1 MHREVPMNQ
10 PEQPSWAVTH
20 SAIVH
25 ARSATR
31 SGVAFSFAPLIGQT
45 VAGGD
50 LHANIPSASNPPPSF
65 FRRSDGASMGLAS
78 HRRTGSGLKATK
90 QDPDGNL
97 PEPNPLFLVRSPA
110 GCGIHGAT
118 ASAPSGRPTSAP
130 SFVGSLSPD
139 LQSSAAAEP
148 CRSRPDGTPSGGQT
162 WSPNA
167 PYPLATAPPV
177 GALWSAVR

>member
-1 MHREVPMNQ
+1 MNQ

-31 SGVAFSFAPLIGQT
+31 SRVAFSFAPLIVQT

-50 LHANIPSASNPPPSF
+50 LHANIPSASNPPLSYL
-65 FRRSDGASMGLAS
+65 RKSDGASMDLAS

-90 QDPDGNL
+90 QDPDGNQS
-97 PEPNPLFLVRSPA
+97 EQNPLFLVRSPA
-110 GCGIHGAT
+110 GCGIPGAT

-130 SFVGSLSPD
+130 SFVRSLSPD
-139 LQSSAAAEP
+139 LLSSALAEP
-148 CRSRPDGTPSGGQT
+148 CRSHPDGTPSGGQT

-167 PYPLATAPPV
+167 PYPPATTLPV
-177 GALWSAVR
+177 EALWSVVR